1 MNLRFATTPPF
12 PIVLVVQSVTS
23 FPRRGGRVG
32 ALLQRASTFIN
43 SSKVGFLRT
52 KVTGDGGEEVE
63 SLLSLLVLEMDEEDV
78 DETEELDV
86 DETEELDVDET
97 EELDVDK
104 ADEEESDSIMLFGRM
119 NVVLLH
125 QMRSTQSTVARN
137 ALHTTSR
144 ACQEALH
151 TKYSYLQHNF
161 KKILQKIQ
169 VLVGKKNKRNL
180 LSYIISYYSINTT
193 G

>member
-125 QMRSTQSTVARN
+125 QMRSTQSTVAPN
-137 ALHTTSR
+137 
-144 ACQEALH
+144 ALH
-151 TKYSYLQHNF
+151 TKYCCTKCAPHN
-161 KKILQKIQ
+161 K
-169 VLVGKKNKRNL
+169 
-180 LSYIISYYSINTT
+180 
-193 G
+193 

>member
-1 MNLRFATTPPF
+1 M
-12 PIVLVVQSVTS
+12 
-23 FPRRGGRVG
+23 
-32 ALLQRASTFIN
+32 
-43 SSKVGFLRT
+43 RT

-125 QMRSTQSTVARN
+125 EMRSTQSTVARN
-137 ALHTTSR
+137 ALHTKY
-144 ACQEALH
+144 CC
-151 TKYSYLQHNF
+151 TKCASHN
-161 KKILQKIQ
+161 K
-169 VLVGKKNKRNL
+169 
-180 LSYIISYYSINTT
+180 
-193 G
+193 

>member
-1 MNLRFATTPPF
+1 M
-12 PIVLVVQSVTS
+12 
-23 FPRRGGRVG
+23 
-32 ALLQRASTFIN
+32 
-43 SSKVGFLRT
+43 RT

-86 DETEELDVDET
+86 DETEELDVD
-97 EELDVDK
+97 K

-125 QMRSTQSTVARN
+125 EMRSTQSTVARN

-151 TKYSYLQHNF
+151 TKYNYLQHNF
-161 KKILQKIQ
+161 KKILTHQE
-169 VLVGKKNKRNL
+169 NKRN
-180 LSYIISYYSINTT
+180 
-193 G
+193 